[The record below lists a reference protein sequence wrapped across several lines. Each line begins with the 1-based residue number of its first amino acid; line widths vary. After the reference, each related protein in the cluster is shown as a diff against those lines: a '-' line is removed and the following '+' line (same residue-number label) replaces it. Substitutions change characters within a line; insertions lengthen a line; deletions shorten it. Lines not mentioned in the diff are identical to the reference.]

1 VHAPRRMVFEVAPE
15 DLGTVRAAIDVLWQE
30 LGGAGA
36 SLTPGRML
44 VAMAEVV
51 LGQRAVES
59 AAYQTSVTVCAG
71 CARTWQRA
79 GGERVE
85 VSDAVAGCARCDG
98 EVVGLAEVAAEDDV
112 LAEEGVP
119 AGEVTTHV
127 GHDDYSLRRAHAES
141 HAAAATHVGHAPPE
155 PAPAEATSPEA
166 AALAHLRQLT
176 AQGGAR
182 PLLRLMTR
190 ALGVPLR
197 SLTPQLRRLVFARDG
212 GRCIVPGCKHWRFID
227 VHHLVPRAA
236 RGPHRLDNLAC
247 LCTAHHRAVHE
258 GVLAIEGSATSGWVV
273 RHAGAGV
280 YGRAWG

>member
-1 VHAPRRMVFEVAPE
+1 
-15 DLGTVRAAIDVLWQE
+15 
-30 LGGAGA
+30 
-36 SLTPGRML
+36 
-44 VAMAEVV
+44 V
-51 LGQRAVES
+51 LGRRAVES

-79 GGERVE
+79 GGELVE

-112 LAEEGVP
+112 LAEEGVASAEVTTHVGQAP
-119 AGEVTTHV
+119 DVAGPGCEGEVTTHV
-127 GHDDYSLRRAHAES
+127 GHE
-141 HAAAATHVGHAPPE
+141 PPE
-155 PAPAEATSPEA
+155 PASPET

-227 VHHLVPRAA
+227 VHHVVPRAA